1 MMAEP
6 MPAKP
11 MRVEPA
17 PARVAPPVQVAPQP
31 APVRV
36 APQPAP
42 VPMPVPV
49 QAAPVP
55 ARGAAAPAWIEPVLV
70 EPAPVA
76 PMRVEP
82 VFLEP
87 EPATLEDDE
96 PLADLAA
103 LDSMSSFGAGILQ
116 ARRGPNKFF
125 IFAALLAAL
134 AIGALIFMR

>member
-1 MMAEP
+1 
-6 MPAKP
+6 
-11 MRVEPA
+11 VE
-17 PARVAPPVQVAPQP
+17 
-31 APVRV
+31 VRV
-36 APQPAP
+36 APQPVP
-42 VPMPVPV
+42 VQVAPVPV
-49 QAAPVP
+49 QV
-55 ARGAAAPAWIEPVLV
+55 AAAPAWIEPVRV

-82 VFLEP
+82 VYLEP
-87 EPATLEDDE
+87 EPELEPATLEDDE
-96 PLADLAA
+96 PLVGLAA